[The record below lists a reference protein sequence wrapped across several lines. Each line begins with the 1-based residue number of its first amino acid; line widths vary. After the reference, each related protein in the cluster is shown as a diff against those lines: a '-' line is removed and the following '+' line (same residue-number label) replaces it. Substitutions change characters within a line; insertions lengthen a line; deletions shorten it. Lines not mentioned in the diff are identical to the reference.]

1 MNPDPHRPGTAA
13 NDAGPP
19 ALSTTAGAG
28 ADADCTAA
36 LPPACRDPGLAALY
50 QRLLAYEFDDPQA
63 ALPFSRRLA
72 RDNGWTHRG
81 ALRAIDEYRRFVFL
95 ALAAGHPVTPSD
107 QVDQVWHLHL
117 VYTRMYWLDFC
128 PQVLGRSLHHGPTRG
143 GAAEG
148 GRYDEQYR
156 RTLASYERCFGHPPP
171 ADLWPAPELRFGRD
185 LGFVRVNRHACWL
198 LPRSPEAW
206 RFVLHRRLG
215 RLLRSLRR
223 TLARFGLAS
232 EPAQGPVRGPGRKS

>member
-1 MNPDPHRPGTAA
+1 MSSPRDDALWQRIADHRI
-13 NDAGPP
+13 GP
-19 ALSTTAGAG
+19 
-28 ADADCTAA
+28 ADASLSFTA
-36 LPPACRDPGLAALY
+36 
-50 QRLLAYEFDDPQA
+50 
-63 ALPFSRRLA
+63 RLA
-72 RDNGWTHRG
+72 RENRWSPEHAGRVIG
-81 ALRAIDEYRRFVFL
+81 EYKRFCYL
-95 ALAAGHPVTPSD
+95 AMTAGHEVTPSD
-107 QVDQVWHLHL
+107 AVDQVWHLHL

-232 EPAQGPVRGPGRKS
+232 EPVQGPVRGPGRKS